1 MWSKL
6 PNCSLENCILVE
18 KWQSKL
24 KVATYQ
30 SHGENVHSGFIW
42 LIRNTGTRFL
52 WKRSRILRLRTDWE
66 FIDYICAYYL
76 SEGAVPW
83 SLALQMYT
91 LAAIRHSQFPNTV
104 LKEEPKGILSE
115 RLKKLWDGNSCF
127 EGQTAC
133 QKVVYCYLRITAE
146 NLAKP
151 QKKNHKHLYDCRVR
165 LTEESADFKRQVIYT
180 SKTERTTVE
189 VLSVNVEEKTGRKNY
204 TNVVI

>member
-1 MWSKL
+1 MSSKL
-6 PNCSLENCILVE
+6 ANCSLENFILDE
-18 KWQSKL
+18 KWQSKV
-24 KVATYQ
+24 KIATYQ

-66 FIDYICAYYL
+66 FLDYICAYYL
-76 SEGAVPW
+76 SEGGVSW

-91 LAAIRHSQFPNTV
+91 LTVIRHRQFPNTV
-104 LKEEPKGILSE
+104 LKKEPKGILSE
-115 RLKKLWDGNSCF
+115 IFKKQWDENSCF

-151 QKKNHKHLYDCRVR
+151 PNKKKDHKH
-165 LTEESADFKRQVIYT
+165 IYIY
-180 SKTERTTVE
+180 S
-189 VLSVNVEEKTGRKNY
+189 N
-204 TNVVI
+204 